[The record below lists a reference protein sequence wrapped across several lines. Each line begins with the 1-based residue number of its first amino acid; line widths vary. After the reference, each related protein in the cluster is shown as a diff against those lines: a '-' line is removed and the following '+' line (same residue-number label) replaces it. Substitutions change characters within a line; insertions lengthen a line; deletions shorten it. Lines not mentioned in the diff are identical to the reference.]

1 MSTARLKIGILLTY
15 AVFAVLL
22 NSVGTVILQSIAT
35 FGISKVHASTL
46 EGFKDLSI
54 AIVSFL
60 IAAQLPRFGL
70 RRAMIAGLVIV
81 ACACLAMPLIPSFLT
96 TQFLFFAIGVSF
108 AMVKVGVYSYVG
120 LLTDST
126 RDHASLLNLIEGV
139 FTLGILGGY
148 WLFSAFIDPVDAS
161 RPSWLHVYFVLA
173 AICAVAAF
181 LLASSRFD
189 ESAVQ
194 PEAGAESPGRRF
206 AAMIMLISRL
216 LTIIFVI
223 SIFLYVLVE
232 QGIGSWL
239 PTFNRERLGL
249 DAQMSVQAA
258 SIFALGLATGR
269 LGAGLVVRRT
279 GWLPLVLG
287 CIAGM
292 AALILLAL
300 PLAGSEHHAVTQWS
314 HAPYAA
320 FVLPLIGIFMGPIY
334 PALNSATLS
343 ALPKQT
349 HPAMV
354 GLIVVFSALGG
365 TTGSLIV
372 GRTFSAFGGTTA
384 FYLLLVP
391 ICLLSASVYAL
402 RKQTKA
408 AAQFG
413 RASLA

>member
-1 MSTARLKIGILLTY
+1 MSTARLKIAILLTY

-35 FGISKVHASTL
+35 FGITKIHASTL

-54 AIVSFL
+54 AIASFL

-70 RRAMIAGLVIV
+70 RRAMIAGLMIV
-81 ACACLAMPLIPSFLT
+81 AAACLAMPIIPSFLT
-96 TQFLFFAIGVSF
+96 TQLVFLAIGVSF

-120 LLTDST
+120 LLTDSP
-126 RDHASLLNLIEGV
+126 RGHASLLNLIEGV

-148 WLFSAFIDPVDAS
+148 WLFSAFIDPLHPGS
-161 RPSWLHVYFVLA
+161 STWLNVYYLLA
-173 AICAVAAF
+173 AVCSLAAL
-181 LLASSRFD
+181 LLATSPFD
-189 ESAVQ
+189 ESAVRV
-194 PEAGAESPGRRF
+194 EGGTESTGRRF
-206 AAMIMLISRL
+206 AAMIMLMARP
-216 LTIIFVI
+216 LTIIFVV
-223 SIFLYVLVE
+223 SIFLYVLIE

-258 SIFALGLATGR
+258 SIFALGLAIGR
-269 LGAGLVVRRT
+269 IGAGLVLRRI

-292 AALILLAL
+292 ALLILLAL
-300 PLAGSEHHAVTQWS
+300 PLAGSERHLVTQWND
-314 HAPYAA
+314 APYAT
-320 FVLPLIGIFMGPIY
+320 FVLPLIGIFLGPIY

-343 ALPKQT
+343 ALPKQM
-349 HPAMV
+349 HPGMV

-372 GRTFSAFGGTTA
+372 GRTFSALGGTTA

-391 ICLLSASVYAL
+391 IGLLSGSVYVL
-402 RKQTKA
+402 RRLARSA
-408 AAQFG
+408 APVPSG
-413 RASLA
+413 P

>member
-1 MSTARLKIGILLTY
+1 MGTARLKIAILLTY

-35 FGISKVHASTL
+35 FGITKVHASTL

-70 RRAMIAGLVIV
+70 RRAMIAGLSIV
-81 ACACLAMPLIPSFLT
+81 SCACLAMPLIPSFLT
-96 TQFLFFAIGVSF
+96 TQLLFLAIGVSF
-108 AMVKVGVYSYVG
+108 ALVKVGVYSYVG
-120 LLTDST
+120 LLTDSA
-126 RDHASLLNLIEGV
+126 RGHASLLNLIEGV

-148 WLFSAFIDPVDAS
+148 WLFSAFIDPANPS
-161 RPSWLHVYFVLA
+161 RPSWLHVYYLLSAVCALA
-173 AICAVAAF
+173 AL
-181 LLASSRFD
+181 LLATSRFD
-189 ESAVQ
+189 ESALRPDV
-194 PEAGAESPGRRF
+194 GIESPGRQF
-206 AAMIMLISRL
+206 TAMLMLITRL
-216 LTIIFVI
+216 LTIIFVV

-279 GWLPLVLG
+279 GWMPLVLG

-300 PLAGSEHHAVTQWS
+300 PLAGSEHRAITEWS
-314 HAPYAA
+314 DAPYAA

-372 GRTFSAFGGTTA
+372 GRTFSAFGGSTA

-391 ICLLSASVYAL
+391 ILLLSGSVYAL
-402 RKQTKA
+402 RRQTGA
-408 AAQFG
+408 SAQL
-413 RASLA
+413 AQTSLA

>member
-1 MSTARLKIGILLTY
+1 MGTARLKIAILLTY

-35 FGISKVHASTL
+35 FGITKIHASTL

-70 RRAMIAGLVIV
+70 RRAMIAGLGIV
-81 ACACLAMPLIPSFLT
+81 GCACLAMPLIPGFLT
-96 TQFLFFAIGVSF
+96 TQLLFLAIGVSF

-120 LLTDST
+120 LLAETA
-126 RDHASLLNLIEGV
+126 RGHASLLNLIEGV

-148 WLFSAFIDPVDAS
+148 WLFSAFIDPINPS
-161 RPSWLHVYFVLA
+161 RPTWLHVYYVISAACALA
-173 AICAVAAF
+173 AL
-181 LLASSRFD
+181 LLAGSRFD
-189 ESAVQ
+189 ESAVR
-194 PEAGAESPGRRF
+194 PELGVESPGRQF
-206 AAMIMLISRL
+206 VAMLMLITRL
-216 LTIIFVI
+216 LTIVFVV

-258 SIFALGLATGR
+258 SIFALGLAIGR
-269 LGAGLVVRRT
+269 LGAGVIVRRT
-279 GWLPLVLG
+279 GWLRLVLG

-292 AALILLAL
+292 AVLILLAL
-300 PLAGSEHHAVTQWS
+300 PLAGSEHRAVTEWS
-314 HAPYAA
+314 GAPYAA
-320 FVLPLIGIFMGPIY
+320 FILPLIGIFMGPIY

-343 ALPKQT
+343 ALPKQA

-372 GRTFSAFGGTTA
+372 GRTFSAFGGSTA

-391 ICLLSASVYAL
+391 IILLSGSVHAL

-408 AAQFG
+408 SAQFVQG
-413 RASLA
+413 SLA